1 MIPVEAQ
8 PEPADFVDK
17 VKKAGLQFLAQV
29 SQPTAQQWKGR
40 EYWQRVLPEM
50 RKAYVGICA
59 YSAHWIP
66 YSTGNHS
73 IDHFVPKAQQPN
85 LAYEWTNY
93 RYVSA
98 RFNSRKGTRAIIDP
112 FTLRPDWFMI
122 DFNSFLIY
130 PNPALLAEEKA
141 QVYETINCLKLNADD
156 DLVTERQA
164 WFTDYLDG
172 SIPFTHLQKHAPF
185 IAYDIQRQGIEL
197 R

>member
-1 MIPVEAQ
+1 MIPVTEQ
-8 PEPADFVDK
+8 PEPADFVDR

-29 SQPTAQQWKGR
+29 PQPTSQQWKGR

-50 RKAYVGICA
+50 RSAYAGICA

-73 IDHFVPKAQQPN
+73 IDHFIPKAQQPN
-85 LAYEWTNY
+85 LAYEWHNY

-98 RFNSRKGTRAIIDP
+98 RFNSRKGTKIIIDP
-112 FTLRPDWFMI
+112 FTLLPDWFMI
-122 DFNSFLIY
+122 DFNSFLIL
-130 PNPALLAEEKA
+130 PNPHLLTEQKA

-164 WFTDYLDG
+164 WFTDYFYG
-172 SIPFTHLQKHAPF
+172 SIPFAHLQKHAPF
-185 IAYDIQRQGIEL
+185 IAYEIQRQGIE
-197 R
+197 RR